1 MNKRRVSKALG
12 VLMKICYVGIAV
24 CIIRSFK
31 IASEVKKNG

>member
-12 VLMKICYVGIAV
+12 LVMKMCYVVIAV